1 MKMIASLLLT
11 VCMVMGLTQ
20 ITQAGEQSNVRVIH
34 ASPDAPEVDVYVDGK
49 PAFEGATFQAATD
62 YASVTP
68 GERKIQVFP
77 SSAGGKGD
85 AVLEKTLTIG
95 SGKDYSVVAL
105 GKLSDLSLLVLE
117 DETATSEKAGIRAVH
132 ASPDA
137 PAVDIAV
144 KDGDA
149 IISDL
154 SFGKSSDYKTV
165 DPGTYDLE
173 IRPAGSSQSVLDLP
187 NIPVES
193 GQNYTAIAVGFLED
207 EPSLNVV
214 LVKDG
219 N

>member
-1 MKMIASLLLT
+1 MKMIASLFLT
-11 VCMVMGLTQ
+11 ALMIVGIPS

-34 ASPDAPEVDVYVDGK
+34 ASEDAPAVDVYVDGK
-49 PAFEGATFQAATD
+49 PVFEGASFQSATD
-62 YASVTP
+62 YVSVAP
-68 GERKIQVFP
+68 GDRKIQVFP
-77 SSAGGKGD
+77 ASAGGEGEP
-85 AVLEKTLTIG
+85 VLENTLTIG

-117 DETATSEKAGIRAVH
+117 DEKGSTEKAGIRAVH

-144 KDGDA
+144 KGGDP

-154 SFGKSSDYKTV
+154 SFGNASDYTMV
-165 DPGTYDLE
+165 DSGSYDLE
-173 IRPAGSSQSVLDLP
+173 IRPAGSSKSVLDIP

-193 GQNYTAIAVGFLED
+193 GQNYTAIAVGFLEGD
-207 EPSLNVV
+207 PGLNVV

-219 N
+219 K